1 MQEEL
6 LKIIEDRDLINKT
19 VINAKKYI
27 QEWEIEQPT
36 EFQIFFS
43 KYNLQNIISKRF
55 ADVKFEVFKVGY
67 EIRIAQESIEVISV
81 VLDLL
86 TLVENEE
93 TEVVCSYYCFY
104 DKNGDVVDDF
114 IDWYVKR
121 IVWKYQFTDWC
132 I

>member
-1 MQEEL
+1 MGQ
-6 LKIIEDRDLINKT
+6 
-19 VINAKKYI
+19 A
-27 QEWEIEQPT
+27 P
-36 EFQIFFS
+36 
-43 KYNLQNIISKRF
+43 NIS
-55 ADVKFEVFKVGY
+55 

-93 TEVVCSYYCFY
+93 TEVACSYYCFY

-132 I
+132 T

>member
-1 MQEEL
+1 M
-6 LKIIEDRDLINKT
+6 
-19 VINAKKYI
+19 
-27 QEWEIEQPT
+27 
-36 EFQIFFS
+36 
-43 KYNLQNIISKRF
+43 
-55 ADVKFEVFKVGY
+55 FKVGY

-93 TEVVCSYYCFY
+93 TEVACSYYCFY

-121 IVWKYQFTDWC
+121 IVWKYQFTDLC
-132 I
+132 T

>member
-6 LKIIEDRDLINKT
+6 LKIIEDGDLINKT

-43 KYNLQNIISKRF
+43 KYNLQNIISKSF
-55 ADVKFEVFKVGY
+55 TDVKFEVFKVGY

-86 TLVENEE
+86 TLVENGE
-93 TEVVCSYYCFY
+93 TEVACSYYCFY

-114 IDWYVKR
+114 ID
-121 IVWKYQFTDWC
+121 
-132 I
+132 